1 MNLSKKKKKE
11 GGKESPIILHANQN
25 VERIEIILG

>member
-1 MNLSKKKKKE
+1 MNLSKKKKE
-11 GGKESPIILHANQN
+11 GKESPIILHANQN